1 METVIVTLKHAKA
14 KQLLQDLEEMDLI
27 KMTEQPQADTDF
39 SSVKISELKNLM
51 QEPRDGENIDQQIE
65 QLRNEWE
72 RNF

>member
-1 METVIVTLKHAKA
+1 MTLKHASA
-14 KQLLQDLEEMDLI
+14 KKLLRDLEEMDLI
-27 KMTEQPQADTDF
+27 TVTEQPTTSKDF

-51 QEPRDGENIDQQIE
+51 QEPKDGENVDQQIE